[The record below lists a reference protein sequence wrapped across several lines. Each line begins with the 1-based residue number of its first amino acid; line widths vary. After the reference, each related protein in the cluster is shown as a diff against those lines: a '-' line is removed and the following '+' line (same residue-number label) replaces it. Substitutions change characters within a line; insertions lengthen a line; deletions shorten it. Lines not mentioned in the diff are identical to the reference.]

1 MNTEDHDLIESPQPA
16 PEADIPG
23 GSQEPAGAPPEN
35 AASTDSV
42 PSDEAAGSETA
53 VAEDTAGNEG
63 AGSPSMPTSSA
74 AASASDVTPARVEHA
89 HPPVPA
95 TGTDTSAHGLP
106 GLPLPAAASGDSSE
120 DAARM
125 QEEQE
130 AAAEDTF
137 LEMERLL
144 DEHSQPSHS
153 GDGNV
158 IEGRVLEIR
167 DTEVIVDISQKAEG
181 SVPIEQVK
189 DHLGNLRVA
198 VGDSLDV
205 VIVRGVDYTKEGYIS
220 LSHEKVSRLR
230 AWDNLEKALKDDLPV
245 LGRVLSRTKGG
256 LTVDVG
262 LKAFMPASH
271 VDVRP
276 VQNLDQ
282 FVGQD
287 IPVKILKM
295 NRRRSNVVVS
305 RRAIVEQEVVSRKEH
320 TLADL
325 AEGAVVNGIVKS
337 LTEYGAFVD
346 LGGID
351 GLLHVSDISYG
362 RIGKPAD
369 VLKQGQEISVKVLK
383 FDKAHERVSLG
394 LKQLTPDPWET
405 VPARYPLN
413 YRVVGT
419 VVSVTDYGAFLEME
433 PGVEGLVH
441 ISEMTW
447 SRRMKHPSKVMKVG
461 EQVEAVVLAVHS
473 HQRRISLGIK
483 QLEPDPWTTI
493 DARYSVGS
501 VVEGRVRKLSDFGA
515 FLEIEEGIDGLV
527 HISDL
532 SWTKRVKH
540 PSEIVKKGQVLQA
553 VILNIDS
560 NDRRLSLGVKQLQ
573 PDAWETFFAS
583 HKVGDVVEGTVVR
596 EASFGYFVEL
606 LPNVEGLCHTSGVP
620 SHYTLPDGSPVIA
633 VGMTR
638 PFKIV
643 KLQQEDR
650 RIGLSITA
658 IEPEEQANEAQGEAP
673 ADGASA
679 TIGETIQNKT
689 K

>member
-1 MNTEDHDLIESPQPA
+1 MNTEDHDLIPETPQPA
-16 PEADIPG
+16 PEAEDTGIREELTETG
-23 GSQEPAGAPPEN
+23 TAASQPDAAAQAEAARTEEVPESATTEAKPDDSGAEAPRGEEPAPQPEPV
-35 AASTDSV
+35 T
-42 PSDEAAGSETA
+42 GL
-53 VAEDTAGNEG
+53 
-63 AGSPSMPTSSA
+63 
-74 AASASDVTPARVEHA
+74 AASAP
-89 HPPVPA
+89 
-95 TGTDTSAHGLP
+95 GLP
-106 GLPLPAAASGDSSE
+106 GMPPPEAPPGDTSDE
-120 DAARM
+120 EARM
-125 QEEQE
+125 QAEHE
-130 AAAEDTF
+130 AADEESVS
-137 LEMERLL
+137 EMERLL
-144 DEHSQPSHS
+144 DDYSQPT
-153 GDGNV
+153 GDGEV

-167 DTEVIVDISQKAEG
+167 DTEVIVDVNRKAEG
-181 SVPIEQVK
+181 TVPIEQVK

-198 VGDSLDV
+198 VGDTLDV
-205 VIVRGVDYTKEGYIS
+205 VVIRGVDYTKEGYIS

-320 TLADL
+320 ILADL
-325 AEGAVVNGIVKS
+325 AEGVVVTGIVKS

-383 FDKAHERVSLG
+383 FDKEHERVSLG
-394 LKQLTPDPWET
+394 LKQLAADPWET
-405 VPARYPLN
+405 VPERYPLN
-413 YRVVGT
+413 YRVFGT
-419 VVSVTDYGAFLEME
+419 VVSVTDYGAFIELE

-461 EQVEAVVLAVHS
+461 DQIEAVVLAVDTN
-473 HQRRISLGIK
+473 QRRISLGIK
-483 QLEPDPWTTI
+483 QLEADPWTTI
-493 DARYSVGS
+493 DGRYSVGS

-540 PSEIVKKGQVLQA
+540 PSEIVKKGQILQA

-560 NDRRLSLGVKQLQ
+560 NNRRLSLGVKQLQ
-573 PDAWETFFAS
+573 PDAWETFFAN
-583 HKVGDVVEGTVVR
+583 HKLGEVVVGTVVR
-596 EASFGYFVEL
+596 EANFGYFVEI
-606 LPNVEGLCHTSGVP
+606 LPNVEGLCHASEVP

-633 VGMTR
+633 VGITR
-638 PFKIV
+638 PFKII
-643 KLQQEDR
+643 KLQEEDR
-650 RIGLSITA
+650 RIGLSIRALESEGQVTE
-658 IEPEEQANEAQGEAP
+658 EPSESP
-673 ADGASA
+673 AEGATA
-679 TIGETIQNKT
+679 TIGESIRNKNAADH
-689 K
+689 